1 MKNVLA
7 AVVLVALLAGTATAQ
22 QKQPKRTV
30 NIKSSNGVSPMND
43 ENGANKSAVSAQDDK
58 TNVPAGVGGTPSGTG
73 LTNDQNQ
80 AASSSATTR
89 PAKLDAN
96 SSIRTGASDV
106 KPKKKAP
113 KPNN

>member
-7 AVVLVALLAGTATAQ
+7 AVALVSLLAGTAAAQ

-30 NIKSSNGVSPMND
+30 NTKSSNGVSPMND
-43 ENGANKSAVSAQDDK
+43 ENGASKSAEEDK

-89 PAKLDAN
+89 PTQLDAK